1 MMKEIFEMLY
11 QTLGS
16 TTLFWSSYLG
26 KLKIFT
32 LIAIL
37 GLFVFIFRIK
47 ENKWKHNLSLELCTE
62 LWITL

>member
-47 ENKWKHNLSLELCTE
+47 ENK
-62 LWITL
+62 